1 MRKLLWFTVGLA
13 AATALYAYCFS
24 GTILMIL
31 ALVCIPVGAFL
42 IWIPNSVCKVTAFVL
57 LGLGFGFGY
66 CQGYESVLLSGAK
79 QLDEKTRNVSVEA
92 TDYSFYTDFS
102 YAVDGKVTIDGKEYK
117 LRLYLENGE
126 NIKPGDVLKGNV
138 EFRYTAE
145 GAKKGSTYHK
155 GEGIFLLGY
164 GEEEISITPCKQ
176 IPDRYFAAVLRK
188 TISNQI
194 SSLFPEDT
202 ASFARALLLGDD
214 SDISFAD
221 NIAFQRSGIRHV
233 IAVSGL
239 HVSILFSVVY
249 SFTGRRRLLT
259 LLLGLPVLGIF
270 AAIAGFTPSVVRA
283 CVMQALVILGMAV
296 DKEYDRSTALAFAV
310 LCMLIGNPLT
320 VTSVSLQ
327 LSVGSMIGIF
337 LFSDPIRRYFM
348 DEKRLGK
355 IKRKTTKGRLI
366 RWLVGSISV
375 SVSAMSV
382 TLPLCAIYFGAVSV
396 IGIVTNLLTLW
407 IITYIFI
414 GIVLACIL
422 SSVWLPLGM
431 FAAYIVAWPIR
442 YVLWTARLLSRIP
455 FGSLYTESPYT
466 ILWLMVTFVLTILFL
481 LCKKRPVI
489 MFSVAVAAFYL
500 VSAAG
505 AWLEPVMNQY
515 YVSVLD
521 VGQGQCVLVQCKNK
535 VYMVDCGS
543 RSGENAATVAH
554 NALAARGIHRLDG
567 LILTHYDSDHCNGI
581 SYLIDVMDV
590 DMLYLP
596 DTEPKNKYREILEQT
611 DIPILW
617 IDKEQTFSCGNGS
630 ISIFPAETKQKGN
643 ESSLCILFQAENC
656 DILITGDRDTD
667 GEEQLLWQYDIP
679 DIEVLVAGHHGAA
692 TSTGVTLLNKT
703 HPEVVVISVG
713 ADNRHEHPDAETIDR
728 LNQIGCVVRRTD
740 LEGTITIRG

>member
-1 MRKLLWFTVGLA
+1 MRKLLWFTVGYT

-24 GTILMIL
+24 GTVLMML
-31 ALVCIPVGAFL
+31 AFVFIPLGAFL
-42 IWIPNSVCKVTAFVL
+42 IWIPKSICKIIALVL

-66 CQGYESVLLSGAK
+66 CHGYDSTLLFGAK
-79 QLDEKTRNVSVEA
+79 NLDEKTLAVSVEA
-92 TDYSFYTDFS
+92 TDYSFYTNYS
-102 YAVDGKVTIDGKEYK
+102 YAVDGKVEIDGRNYK
-117 LRLYLENGE
+117 IRLYLENGE
-126 NIKPGDVLKGNV
+126 NVKPGDVLKGNV

-145 GAKKGSTYHK
+145 GAKKSSTYHK

-164 GEEEISITPCKQ
+164 GEKEMSLKACSR

-188 TISNQI
+188 SISDRI
-194 SSLFPEDT
+194 TSLFSEDT
-202 ASFARALLLGDD
+202 SAFAKALLLGDD
-214 SDISFAD
+214 SEISFSD

-249 SFTGRRRLLT
+249 FFTGRRRLLT

-270 AAIAGFTPSVVRA
+270 AAVAGFTPSVVRA
-283 CVMQALVILGMAV
+283 CVMQALIILAV
-296 DKEYDRSTALAFAV
+296 AVNKEYDRITALAFAV
-310 LCMLIGNPLT
+310 LCMLIVNPLT

-327 LSVGSMIGIF
+327 LSVGSMVGIF
-337 LFSDPIRRYFM
+337 LFSDPVRSYFM
-348 DEKRLGK
+348 NEKRFGK
-355 IKRKTTKGRLI
+355 IKRKTAKGKLI
-366 RWLVGSISV
+366 RWFFGSISV

-382 TLPLCAIYFGAVSV
+382 TLPLCAFYFGAVSV

-407 IITYIFI
+407 VITYIFI
-414 GIVLACIL
+414 GIVAACIL
-422 SSVWLPLGM
+422 SSVWLPLGA
-431 FAAYIVAWPIR
+431 FAAWLIAWPIR

-466 ILWLMVTFVLTILFL
+466 ILWLAVSFALTILFL

-489 MFSVAVAAFYL
+489 LFSMALVCFYALSAFA
-500 VSAAG
+500 S
-505 AWLEPVMNQY
+505 WIEPMINQY

-521 VGQGQCVLVQCKNK
+521 VGQGQCVLIQSKNE

-543 RSGENAATVAH
+543 SSENAAEISYHAM
-554 NALAARGIHRLDG
+554 AARGIYKLDG

-581 SYLIDVMDV
+581 FDLVDVMDV

-596 DTEPKNKYREILEQT
+596 DTEPDNKYRENLECT
-611 DIPILW
+611 EIPIHWMEEEL
-617 IDKEQTFSCGNGS
+617 TVSCGTGT
-630 ISIFPAETKQKGN
+630 ISIIPPKTKQKGN

-656 DILITGDRDTD
+656 DILITGDRDEE
-667 GEEQLLWQYDIP
+667 GEKALLHQYNIP

-692 TSTGVTLLNKT
+692 TSTGVTLLNRTK
-703 HPEVVVISVG
+703 PEVVVISVG
-713 ADNRHEHPDAETIDR
+713 AENRHGHPDGETIER
-728 LNQIGCVVRRTD
+728 LNQMGCVVRRTD